1 MGNPVL
7 EKIKY
12 QAQVNEVARLREKAA
27 PQPKGEHKIREG
39 WIWGV
44 AGAAVLILL
53 ISLVFP
59 LRKGRQATT
68 ESDNSPKDTFH
79 AVPYFQAPD
88 AGP

>member
-44 AGAAVLILL
+44 AGAAVL
-53 ISLVFP
+53 P